1 MYFSVRANEKTNF
14 FPEELE
20 IRVPTNYIS
29 CLYRFR
35 NEQKGLAMKWIFNQ
49 ENTLVVV
56 CRPVALTTVRH
67 GILSDPAER

>member
-1 MYFSVRANEKTNF
+1 
-14 FPEELE
+14 
-20 IRVPTNYIS
+20 
-29 CLYRFR
+29 
-35 NEQKGLAMKWIFNQ
+35 MKWIFNQ